1 MVVDGLKFAI
11 FVDAE
16 WIEVAADGFGPV
28 YFAVT
33 IGLLDGTKGSAVVAP
48 CHVGAFAVVDQWGAR
63 LGGIVES
70 RDSVAMNY
78 FDAGF
83 GHVGLY
89 GGEYSLEDGDFF
101 F

>member
-1 MVVDGLKFAI
+1 MTADGL
-11 FVDAE
+11 
-16 WIEVAADGFGPV
+16 WPV
-28 YFAVT
+28 YFPVA
-33 IGLLDGTKGSAVVAP
+33 ISLFNGTKGGAVVAP

-63 LGGIVES
+63 LGGVVES
-70 RDSVAMNY
+70 GDSVAMNY
-78 FDAGF
+78 FDASF